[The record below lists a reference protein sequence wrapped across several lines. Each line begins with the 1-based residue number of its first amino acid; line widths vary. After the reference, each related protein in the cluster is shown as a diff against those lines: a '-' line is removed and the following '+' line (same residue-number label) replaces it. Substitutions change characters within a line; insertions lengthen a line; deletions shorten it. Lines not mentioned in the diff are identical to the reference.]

1 MPGRNEPLLE
11 FAQAALLCEIHTVVC
26 LAEWDELH
34 QKSPEY
40 AKLVESNTAAW
51 IQLLFPIP
59 DFSVP
64 TDKRKFLV
72 FSRTCA
78 DEIEAGRR
86 ILIHCGAGIGRTGTL
101 AALVLMH
108 LSVPL
113 TAALRSVKAAGSHPE
128 TPQQYALV
136 EWAATQLA

>member
-1 MPGRNEPLLE
+1 MPGRSEPLLE
-11 FAQAALLCEIHTVVC
+11 FVQAALLYEIDAVVC
-26 LAEWDELH
+26 LAERDELD

-51 IQLLFPIP
+51 KQLFFPIP
-59 DFSVP
+59 DFGVP
-64 TDKRKFLV
+64 TDKQKFLV

-86 ILIHCGAGIGRTGTL
+86 VLIHCGAGIGRTGTL
-101 AALVLMH
+101 AALVLMQ
-108 LSVPL
+108 LSAPI

-128 TPQQYALV
+128 TLQQYALV
-136 EWAATQLA
+136 EWAATKLA